1 MDIFSSFF
9 ETVGETAVVEGV
21 NNEIKFTGFIV
32 QGLKYNV
39 LQKKQGICKKTV
51 KGWLYNSES
60 DDNTD
65 IKDIYLELYN
75 HLIKKEIIKK
85 KVGFLSIFSGDAIY
99 TINSSKIN
107 NIQQYVGTDLPES
120 MKCYSI
126 NYSNLEN
133 FLKNYNY
140 NLADDVSLLS
150 KQTKGGKTRNKK
162 IKRRNKTKNKHKK

>member
-1 MDIFSSFF
+1 MEFFNSFF

-32 QGLKYNV
+32 QGLKQNV
-39 LQKKQGICKKTV
+39 LQKKQGICKKNV
-51 KGWLYNSES
+51 KGWLYNTES

-65 IKDIYLELYN
+65 IKDIYLGLYD

-99 TINSSKIN
+99 TIDPSKIN
-107 NIQQYVGTDLPES
+107 NIQHIGIDLPES

-126 NYSNLEN
+126 NYTNLEN
-133 FLKNYNY
+133 LLKNYKY
-140 NLADDVSLLS
+140 NLADDASLLN
-150 KQTKGGKTRNKK
+150 KNTKGGKTQIKK
-162 IKRRNKTKNKHKK
+162 KQRNKTKNKHKK